1 MPGQAGRALRSNYE
15 GEVEAAVGVGILRV
29 EGPIESS
36 TRTVCARRITK
47 GRSHVEVGRQ
57 RSRAYGKG
65 EVEK

>member
-36 TRTVCARRITK
+36 TRAVCARITK
-47 GRSHVEVGRQ
+47 RGSHVEVGRQ
-57 RSRAYGKG
+57 RSRAYGEG